1 MLVLLLLACAPSP
14 SEGWTGVPK
23 PPGSLDGTLCW
34 SWGGS
39 TVCQWGSGVAP
50 VPPVP
55 PVPPLTAETVTE
67 PSETPAPAP
76 ETPAPT
82 VK

>member
-55 PVPPLTAETVTE
+55 PLTAETVTE
-67 PSETPAPAP
+67 PSETPATAP